1 MTGCYIL
8 YLYNYVLQCHPG
20 TLLLLKPVSKVH
32 REDPPRQYSEN
43 PGSKVDFSPDLCMV
57 KVHGQSTGHTLVTG
71 SGSDKIID
79 TNNKYMPSHTH
90 TRTWVREYSVRGRP

>member
-1 MTGCYIL
+1 MIQVHSKIPISHNSASPST
-8 YLYNYVLQCHPG
+8 YNSYVLQCHTG

-71 SGSDKIID
+71 SGSDKIIYASRS
-79 TNNKYMPSHTH
+79 TFQ
-90 TRTWVREYSVRGRP
+90 